1 MPRRRRGPFGPVIDD
16 PRPSRAGGRCV
27 IIGMKE
33 DSLMTETFAPTTN
46 LPGAFV
52 PVDPHLELLL
62 AINLLDE
69 EPESRSWDL
78 EPPRFHHSASKADER
93 IPVLAG

>member
-1 MPRRRRGPFGPVIDD
+1 
-16 PRPSRAGGRCV
+16 
-27 IIGMKE
+27 
-33 DSLMTETFAPTTN
+33 MTETFVPTLN

-52 PVDPHLELLL
+52 PVDRDLETLL

-69 EPESRSWDL
+69 EPVRAQWRP
-78 EPPRFHHSASKADER
+78 EPPRFPHADVTAEER

>member
-1 MPRRRRGPFGPVIDD
+1 
-16 PRPSRAGGRCV
+16 
-27 IIGMKE
+27 
-33 DSLMTETFAPTTN
+33 MTETFGPTLN

-52 PVDPHLELLL
+52 PVDGDLETLL

-69 EPESRSWDL
+69 EPVPARWRL
-78 EPPRFHHSASKADER
+78 EPPRFPHADVTAEER